1 MELQLKLMEVSTM
14 VALSFVVK
22 SYSDFW
28 HTEEDAKVIN
38 LK

>member
-1 MELQLKLMEVSTM
+1 MEVSI
-14 VALSFVVK
+14 VIALSFVVK

-28 HTEEDAKVIN
+28 HTEKDAKVIN